1 MFNTNT
7 DVIFLSLTVITG
19 LLYFYYAVTR
29 LNDEGEFRKPVV
41 FWRDLFLLLMA
52 IFVFRGFFWDMRS
65 IPSNSMQRLY
75 TSATACWLRNTNM
88 AIVCRF

>member
-65 IPSNSMQRLY
+65 IPSNSMQPTLHIGDPR
-75 TSATACWLRNTNM
+75 
-88 AIVCRF
+88 VG